1 MKKKITSLAICLS
14 LILPGAAFAQEEITE
29 CWEETEEPKIAPAAE
44 VQKEVTFG
52 GKKIDIP
59 EDFFSEA
66 DEIFL
71 AGAQVKFAEAA
82 RLAGY
87 SVEYDAD
94 TNTVVSKKDKRTVK
108 IKLSGDFLLE
118 ASVSGEGKEEKNFLV
133 YGMVQNGKLYVS
145 TNKLDELFGLHCID
159 KNVYNDNGDL
169 TLKKLDIYEIEPL
182 KKKVTEKI
190 ATIKKLANIGEER
203 GINSVKTDCEID
215 MSFVSEN

>member
-1 MKKKITSLAICLS
+1 M
-14 LILPGAAFAQEEITE
+14 PGAAFAQEEITE

-118 ASVSGEGKEEKNFLV
+118 ASVSGEGKEEKNF
-133 YGMVQNGKLYVS
+133 
-145 TNKLDELFGLHCID
+145 
-159 KNVYNDNGDL
+159 
-169 TLKKLDIYEIEPL
+169 
-182 KKKVTEKI
+182 
-190 ATIKKLANIGEER
+190 
-203 GINSVKTDCEID
+203 
-215 MSFVSEN
+215 